1 MITMTKDEVKKMQLN
16 DPCVRT
22 ILMYLNDALKTK
34 NNVSF
39 NDVMAAPKCTK
50 YSVSDIGKAL
60 ELLRRYGYVKASS
73 RFGCSELL
81 EFNATAV
88 TEKGRDFLSGNV

>member
-1 MITMTKDEVKKMQLN
+1 MQLH

-22 ILMYLNDALKTK
+22 IMTYLNEALKTK
-34 NNVSF
+34 DNVSF
-39 NDVMAAPKCTK
+39 NDVMAASKCKK

-60 ELLRRYGYVKASS
+60 ELLRRNGLVKASS

-81 EFNATAV
+81 EFNATSI
-88 TEKGRDFLSGNV
+88 TEKGLEYLSGN